1 MEKLKVKDYIKI
13 INTILMLMIGTIILY
28 KSFRNTL
35 TFNFYLIG
43 ILFVGFGIYRIKL
56 IKDYFKR
63 VKNGANK

>member
-1 MEKLKVKDYIKI
+1 MERLKVKDYIKI
-13 INTILMLMIGTIILY
+13 INTLLMLIMGTVILY
-28 KSFRNTL
+28 KSFRDTL

-63 VKNGANK
+63 VKNNENQ